1 MHQALQDFLAAQQV
15 QAPVKLYSDWLCVGH
30 VDEFLSFVPAHKKVQ
45 SGGRLH
51 THLSPGFLPSALC
64 LGGLTRHPAPQEWAW
79 RRLPAWVHAHPPHM
93 LCRTLHRGGP
103 AGRANL

>member
-1 MHQALQDFLAAQQV
+1 MHQALQDFLTAQQV

-51 THLSPGFLPSALC
+51 TRLSPGFLPCALG
-64 LGGLTRHPAPQEWAW
+64 LGGLTPHPAPAGVGVEEAAS
-79 RRLPAWVHAHPPHM
+79 RVHAHPPH
-93 LCRTLHRGGP
+93 TLHRGGP
-103 AGRANL
+103 TGRADL